1 MKRGKAPVDWVTVL
15 LGACLISIFGQFT
28 WMDIGFYLESTVTVG
43 EVVKLNHGGYHPEV
57 SFTTDKGVTVT
68 FPGSSTYPVEV
79 GDRLE
84 VRYLRSAPSM
94 QPKVNQTLNL
104 FDFMPLSFGVVVF
117 ISGLMGKSLLN
128 FGSRNDQL

>member
-1 MKRGKAPVDWVTVL
+1 MKRSTARIDWVTVF
-15 LGACLISIFGQFT
+15 LGVCLIAIFGQFT
-28 WMDIGFYLESTVTVG
+28 WMDIDFYLESTVTVG

-84 VRYLRSAPSM
+84 VRYLRSAPGM

-104 FDFMPLSFGVVVF
+104 FDFMPLLFGVVVV